1 MARNAEVNKAPAVFA
16 ALPTFHSSR
25 FRGLGLLLS
34 VVALLSAAAWPQAPS
49 SQQVTVDMPV
59 FEGGEGMDFFL
70 KAARAYEKE
79 NPRVVVDLYGDPR
92 IADKVRVRVLEGS
105 FPDVTNAGLNYWA
118 LIKTGDVMP
127 LDEFLEQP
135 NWEGDSTWRDSFMPG
150 ALDRYTWEGH
160 TYGIPFLYSIYA
172 IWYNKGMFEE
182 QGWEPPETWDEF
194 LALCKKIKEAQ
205 VPCGYYDLEYFH
217 KSGTPRPKTLAEYQ
231 ALSDSYQDVPADAAT
246 QVYPLSFQGQYHGYA
261 QGLID
266 SAYYYQAGL
275 DRYLAQKNIEPGSF
289 SNPEL
294 TQSLAL
300 VQELATQYFEP
311 GCLGHSHTMSQQR
324 FFNGK
329 SAMIPCGSWLK
340 SEHLGKIPDGFR
352 LGAFNLPRLPGKGD
366 PTAVYTSTSYYFVF
380 NRADHPKEGIEFL
393 RFMTSRA
400 QAGKFCKMRDII
412 AAVKGSAEGN
422 VTADMLDVLE
432 IANLAHTSYG
442 AAPGEGYPEFD
453 QYWSD
458 ARFAILTGA
467 ATPEEAAQ
475 DLEDGAKQVLARA
488 ANPDQITV
496 RHRWEPGILLGLL
509 ALAVVFTLVTTI
521 RRWLAAR
528 RETRGSI
535 EAKRIGLSWLSV
547 LIFVGPAL
555 ALYTVFVVI
564 PSARSFWWSTQRW
577 DGLTEMTYVGLQ
589 HFQRLL
595 FESDPFWIALKNNLF
610 IMLVIPLFVIPLSLF
625 LAACISRGLKG
636 STLFR
641 IVFFFPNILGAVA
654 ATLLWMHLYEPNGG
668 PVNRV
673 LVFLTNALHLAP
685 LLKLIG
691 LETFQGFAWLSQEH
705 LYWALVPMSIWGACG
720 FNMLLYLA
728 AMEGIPHDLYEA
740 AEIDG
745 ASAWRQFWTI
755 TLPLIWDVL
764 SISIVFSIIGGM
776 KAFEGIWLLTNQRP
790 TTETHV
796 IGTRMVQAMFNE
808 FNVGEA
814 TAIAVLLFLMVF
826 FGTAATLRLMRRE
839 TVEY

>member
-1 MARNAEVNKAPAVFA
+1 VVIALAILAL
-16 ALPTFHSSR
+16 LPTSGWAQSSR
-25 FRGLGLLLS
+25 SDRIS
-34 VVALLSAAAWPQAPS
+34 VEIPI
-49 SQQVTVDMPV
+49 
-59 FEGGEGMDFFL
+59 FEGGEGMDFFFQ
-70 KAARAYEKE
+70 AARAYEAVY
-79 NPRVVVDLYGDPR
+79 PRVAVDLYGDPR

-105 FPDVTNAGLNYWA
+105 FPDITNAGLNYWA
-118 LIKTGDVMP
+118 LIRTGDVMP
-127 LDEFLEQP
+127 LDEVLEQP
-135 NWEGDSTWRDSFMPG
+135 NWEKDSTWRDSFMPG

-172 IWYNKGMFEE
+172 IWYNKTMFEE
-182 QGWEPPETWDEF
+182 QGWEPPETWDAF
-194 LALCKKIKEAQ
+194 LALCKKVKDAKI
-205 VPCGYYDLEYFH
+205 PSGYYNFEYFS
-217 KSGTPRPKTLAEYQ
+217 KSGTPRPKSLIEYNG
-231 ALSDSYQDVPADAAT
+231 LSDTYKDLPDDAAT

-275 DRYLAQKNIEPGSF
+275 DRYLAQKNIEAGSF
-289 SNPEL
+289 DNPEL
-294 TQSLAL
+294 IKSLSL

-311 GCLGHSHTMSQQR
+311 GCMGHSHTMAQQR

-329 SAMIPCGSWLK
+329 TAMIPCGSWLK
-340 SEHLGKIPDGFR
+340 SEMLGKIPDGFR
-352 LGAFNLPRLPGKGD
+352 LGAFNLPHLPGKGD
-366 PTAVYTSTSYYFVF
+366 PTAVYTSTSYYFAF
-380 NRADHPKEGIEFL
+380 RKAAHSKEGLDFL

-422 VTADMLDVLE
+422 VSDDMLDVLA
-432 IANLAHTSYG
+432 IATKAHTSYG
-442 AAPGEGYPEFD
+442 AAPGEGFPEFD

-467 ATPEEAAQ
+467 ITPEKAAK
-475 DLEDGAKQVLARA
+475 DLEDGAEQVRNRA
-488 ANPDQITV
+488 ANPDEITV
-496 RHRWEPGILLGLL
+496 RHRLEPGILLGVLGVAML
-509 ALAVVFTLVTTI
+509 YTIVTTA
-521 RRWLAAR
+521 RRWAIAR

-535 EAKRIGLSWLSV
+535 ETKRVGLSWLSI
-547 LIFVGPAL
+547 LIFVGPAGL
-555 ALYTVFVVI
+555 LYTAFVVI

-577 DGLTEMTYVGLQ
+577 DGLTDMTYVGLQ
-589 HFQRLL
+589 HFKRLL

-625 LAACISRGLKG
+625 LAACISRGLRG

-673 LVFLTNALHLAP
+673 LIFLTHALHLAP

-691 LETFQGFAWLSQEH
+691 VESFEGFAWLSQEH
-705 LYWALVPMSIWGACG
+705 LYWALIPMSIWGACG

-764 SISIVFSIIGGM
+764 SISIVFMIIGGM

-796 IGTRMVQAMFNE
+796 IGTRMVQAMFTE

>member
-1 MARNAEVNKAPAVFA
+1 MPLLVLAL
-16 ALPTFHSSR
+16 LPTS
-25 FRGLGLLLS
+25 GW
-34 VVALLSAAAWPQAPS
+34 AQAPTS
-49 SQQVTVDMPV
+49 DRISVEIPI
-59 FEGGEGMDFFL
+59 FEGGEGMDFFFQ
-70 KAARAYEKE
+70 AARAYEQANHE
-79 NPRVVVDLYGDPR
+79 VAVDLYGDPR

-105 FPDVTNAGLNYWA
+105 FPDITNAGLNYWA
-118 LIKTGDVMP
+118 LIKNGDVMP
-127 LDEFLEQP
+127 LDEVLEQP

-160 TYGIPFLYSIYA
+160 AYGIPFLYSIYA
-172 IWYNKGMFEE
+172 IWYNKTMFEE
-182 QGWEPPETWDEF
+182 QGWKPPETWDEF
-194 LALCKKIKEAQ
+194 LALCKQIQDAKI
-205 VPCGYYDLEYFH
+205 PTGYYNFEYFS
-217 KSGTPRPKTLAEYQ
+217 KSGTPRPKTLLEYN
-231 ALSDSYQDVPADAAT
+231 ALCDTYKDRPDDAAT

-266 SAYYYQAGL
+266 SAFYYQAGRE
-275 DRYLAQKNIEPGSF
+275 RYLAQKNIEPGSF
-289 SNPEL
+289 DNPEL
-294 TQSLAL
+294 TKSLGL

-311 GCLGHSHTMSQQR
+311 GCMGHSHTMAQER

-329 SAMIPCGSWLK
+329 TAMIPCGSWLK
-340 SEHLGKIPDGFR
+340 SEMLGKIPDGFR
-352 LGAFNLPRLPGKGD
+352 LGAFNLPHLPGKGD
-366 PTAVYTSTSYYFVF
+366 PTAVYTSTSYYFAF
-380 NRADHPKEGIEFL
+380 RKAKHPKEGLDFL

-422 VTADMLDVLE
+422 VTADMLDVLA
-432 IANLAHTSYG
+432 IANKARTSYG
-442 AAPGEGYPEFD
+442 AAPGEGFPEFD
-453 QYWSD
+453 QYWTD
-458 ARFAILTGA
+458 ARFGVITGKL
-467 ATPEEAAQ
+467 TPEQAAKNLEA
-475 DLEDGAKQVLARA
+475 GAEQVRARA
-488 ANPDQITV
+488 KNPDKITV
-496 RHRWEPGILLGLL
+496 RHRVAPGILLGLL
-509 ALAVVFTLVTTI
+509 ALAVVFTVATTV
-521 RRWLAAR
+521 RRWLLAR
-528 RETRGSI
+528 RETRRSI
-535 EAKRIGLSWLSV
+535 EARRVGLSPLSIV
-547 LIFVGPAL
+547 LFVGPAAL
-555 ALYTVFVVI
+555 LYTAFVVI

-577 DGLTEMTYVGLQ
+577 DGLTNMTYVGLQ
-589 HFQRLL
+589 HFKRLL
-595 FESDPFWIALKNNLF
+595 FESDPFWTALKNNLF

-625 LAACISRGLKG
+625 LASCISRGLKG

-673 LVFLTNALHLAP
+673 LVFLTGLLHLGPA
-685 LLKLIG
+685 LKLIG
-691 LETFQGFAWLSQEH
+691 IQSFQGYAWLSPEH
-705 LYWALVPMSIWGACG
+705 LYWALIPMSIWGACG

-764 SISIVFSIIGGM
+764 SISIVFMIIGGM
-776 KAFEGIWLLTNQRP
+776 KTFETIWLLTNQTP

-796 IGTRMVQAMFNE
+796 IGTRMVQAMFTE
-808 FNVGEA
+808 FKVGEA
-814 TAIAVLLFLMVF
+814 IAIAVLLFLMVF